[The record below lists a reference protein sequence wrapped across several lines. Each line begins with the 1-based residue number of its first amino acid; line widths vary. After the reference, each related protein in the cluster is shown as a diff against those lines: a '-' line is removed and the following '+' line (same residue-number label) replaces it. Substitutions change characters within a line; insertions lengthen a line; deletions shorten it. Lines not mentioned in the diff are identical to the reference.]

1 MNTFYADDHQLYACL
16 ADLFEHIQNESPGG
30 MEALLDSRLI
40 IRLRCR
46 APHAQVTINSRT
58 SPPEVT
64 YGASS
69 LRPDVDAE
77 MAADTLHRILADGL
91 SMKAAIAGGL
101 MKVRGAIWKTTVL
114 SEVMRAGRQYYPQVL
129 SDRGL
134 GG

>member
-16 ADLFEHIQNESPGG
+16 TDLFARIQNESPGG
-30 MEALLDSRLI
+30 MEALLASRLI

-46 APHAQVTINSRT
+46 APDAQVTINSRT
-58 SPPEVT
+58 SPPQVT
-64 YGASS
+64 YGACS

-101 MKVRGAIWKTTVL
+101 MKVRGPIWKTSAL